1 MIDAMHDGV
10 VVHAADGSIVAFN
23 ERATILLGLTAD
35 QFRGRSAIDPLWRVE
50 HLDGSLMAQEELPTN
65 TARLTG
71 QSVIDGSFW
80 LRVGDGPRK
89 LITGCAR
96 PIGGDGIPTP
106 CPVMVTFRDITH
118 IWEQSERARRADT
131 LATVI
136 DLSFDGIVVIDAH
149 ERIQLANPAFAR
161 LLQVD
166 HPASLVGSDFSTL
179 VARGDQQPFEQR
191 LRTLLASHPAVLNDP
206 AEHRFTLQLLTRQG
220 EFLATELSM
229 ACMTW
234 RGGPAIVCVVRDD
247 SARQQL
253 EGEVRQLQKVEAI
266 GAFAMGIAHDFAN
279 VLQIIGGASRA
290 LEHEVRHA
298 GPSASA
304 ADAIDNLQHAIARGT
319 EMTRHLL
326 AFVRRTPRKAS
337 LIDPCEEIRAIAGML
352 RRLLPDRM
360 GLTLDLATDGGLL
373 RMHRTDLEQVL
384 LNLVVNA
391 RNAMGDVGTITIRS
405 VELPDHRLQVEVIDD
420 GPGMPASVGASPVNQ
435 DETDSGASPGGT
447 GLGLSIVRR
456 IVGGAKGEF
465 AIESGPEGTV
475 CRVILPTEPLTART
489 TVITPRYVRRIEA

>member
-1 MIDAMHDGV
+1 MPT
-10 VVHAADGSIVAFN
+10 
-23 ERATILLGLTAD
+23 RA
-35 QFRGRSAIDPLWRVE
+35 
-50 HLDGSLMAQEELPTN
+50 LD
-65 TARLTG
+65 
-71 QSVIDGSFW
+71 
-80 LRVGDGPRK
+80 
-89 LITGCAR
+89 
-96 PIGGDGIPTP
+96 
-106 CPVMVTFRDITH
+106 
-118 IWEQSERARRADT
+118 ADT
-131 LATVI
+131 LATLVE
-136 DLSFDGIVVIDAH
+136 LSFDGIVVIDAA
-149 ERIQLANPAFAR
+149 ERIQLANPALAR

-166 HPASLVGSDFSTL
+166 HPTALVGRDFLS
-179 VARGDQQPFEQR
+179 VVSRGDQEPFAER
-191 LRTLLASHPAVLNDP
+191 VRTLVNAPGDRAPAT
-206 AEHRFTLQLLTRQG
+206 AGHRFSLQLLTAQG
-220 EFLATELSM
+220 DFVPTEVSM
-229 ACMTW
+229 ARMSW
-234 RGGPAIVCVVRDD
+234 RGAPALVCVVRDD

-290 LEHEVRHA
+290 LEHEVKQVI
-298 GPSASA
+298 PSDSA
-304 ADAIDNLQHAIARGT
+304 IDAIDNLQHAVSRGT

-326 AFVRRTPRKAS
+326 AFVRRAPRKPA

-391 RNAMGDVGTITIRS
+391 RNAMGDAGTIIIRS
-405 VELPDHRLQVEVIDD
+405 VELPDHRLRVEVIDD
-420 GPGMPASVGASPVNQ
+420 GPGMPAGVGAGTEAQ
-435 DETDSGASPGGT
+435 IGADGALSPGGT

-465 AIESGPEGTV
+465 VIESGPEGTV